1 MTEEPPASRIDTPPD
16 HDRLVRLRAVGFYA
30 LFASLWILGSDSLL
44 ALLVHDRAWVIQLST
59 YKGWLFV
66 AVTSAMLYLMLRGL
80 VRPARMTTP
89 VGPATNIW
97 PWLIPFSIG
106 AIVVATV
113 TGAAIAISRSE
124 HRDTEAKRL
133 QAVAELRAE
142 QVSERMRER
151 INKVRFGGTSS
162 MGDLAARWLGSRD
175 AAVHEELTFRLAN
188 FYKASNS
195 ATAALVL
202 DRHGEPVAAAGEE
215 TGVTPELRAAVERA
229 LAGNSVEFTKPYPGD
244 GILHRHLDI
253 VTPLLR
259 SGSPPAGVIVLRL
272 DPSQYLLPTL
282 GRWPLAGRS
291 AGSALMDR
299 DGTSLLDSDVQAANI
314 PLDAKLLKGETIQA
328 RDAAGVAVLA
338 VARPVMGTNWLV
350 VARMHETEA
359 YAVANRNASWIAS
372 FGAMAVIAWAIGLY
386 LMRERQALQIKQ
398 AEGEQQAEKLQAL
411 QLLQSIADS
420 STDSIYA
427 KDRNG
432 RYLLFNRAAGRVVGR
447 APEDVLGKRTSN
459 IFPAAKAD
467 AIVAGDQRVMTTGKT
482 YNYED
487 EIDTVDGPV
496 TFLSTKG
503 PLHGPDGEV
512 IGMYGISRDISARLR
527 SENELRES
535 AELIRAVGNSILDHL
550 AVLDAAG
557 NVIDVNHAWRA
568 FDADPRAPACE
579 ALPRCEVGANYLN
592 EMARGDS
599 PCVEPARRGIE
610 AVLAGRE
617 PFFTFEYS
625 CGCNGKAQRWFT
637 MEVTP
642 LKTGRGGAVLVY
654 SDVTELKRATAELG
668 KYRDHL
674 EELVEERTAQL
685 ARMNSA
691 LRDSE
696 RFVRTMTDNLP
707 AGLAYWGRDLRCR
720 FANRQYRERFGLSP
734 EAIEVVMLHEVL
746 EPELYERLKPAFD
759 QVLAG
764 RRFEYASAV
773 RNSDGTDAH
782 FLVTLIP
789 DMVDGTTEG
798 VFVLASEVTALK
810 HTELQLQQANDAL
823 VVARDRAEAA
833 NRAKSAFVANMSH
846 EIRTPMN
853 AIIGFTELLKADSGN
868 AAQTQRLDHIG
879 EAAQHLLAV
888 INDILDLSKIESGKL
903 TLEHT
908 GFSLHDAVERAV
920 MLVRDQAAARGLA
933 LTVDIADVPDAL
945 CGDQT
950 RLSQALL
957 NLLGNA
963 VKFTERG
970 RICVRVR
977 PLEESASDLLLR
989 FEVEDTGIGIAADK
1003 LGNLFNAF
1011 EQGDS
1016 STTRRFGGTGLG
1028 LALTRHLA
1036 QLMGG
1041 EADAWSEFGRGSTF
1055 WFTARLARS
1064 AISAEPPAL
1073 PSRSPMAET
1082 AAARPDEPDA
1092 MASRR
1097 PAHARVLVVEDNRF
1111 NQEVALAVLQRAGLS
1126 VELAVDGRQAVA
1138 MAQARTY
1145 DLVLMDLQ
1153 MPVMDGFEATR
1164 ALRLLPA
1171 YRKTPILALT
1181 ANAFGETRAACL
1193 AAGMDDHI
1201 AKPVTLQRLHE
1212 HLARWLP
1219 QVALPQ
1225 PAMTVQPAAAG
1236 LLEALAGIEGFEPAV
1251 GLALTENQGAFVD
1264 LLQQFIASHEDGVP
1278 GLDSALATG
1287 ARGQAR
1293 LMVHTLKGASAAIG
1307 ARLLQQ
1313 LAASCEL
1320 AIAGGEPIEKVRL
1333 LAFDIEY
1340 ELVHF
1345 VGALHDRLPPAVSE
1359 EDRQAIGMG
1368 AEQLDAAVQTLG
1380 NLLASGDYAAQRFHR
1395 EIAADLRNAFGDAA
1409 GTLAAAVRN
1418 HDHERALV
1426 LIEAMKAGPRTA
1438 TAAKEP

>member
-1 MTEEPPASRIDTPPD
+1 MTEEPHPPRIDTPPD
-16 HDRLVRLRAVGFYA
+16 HNRLVRLRAVGFYA

-66 AVTSAMLYLMLRGL
+66 AVTSAMLYVLLRGIA
-80 VRPARMTTP
+80 RPQRMTTRAA
-89 VGPATNIW
+89 PATSIR
-97 PWLIPFSIG
+97 PWLIAFGLG
-106 AIVVATV
+106 AVVAVTM
-113 TGAAIAISRSE
+113 TGAAVAISRSE
-124 HRDTEAKRL
+124 HRDAEAKRL
-133 QAVAELRAE
+133 QAVAELRAD
-142 QVSERMRER
+142 QVSEWLRDR
-151 INKVRFGGTSS
+151 IAKVRFGGTST
-162 MGDLAARWLGSRD
+162 MGDLVARGLVSRD
-175 AAVHEELTFRLAN
+175 AAAHEELTMRLAN

-202 DRHGEPVAAAGEE
+202 GRHGELVAAAGEK
-215 TGVTPELRAAVERA
+215 TSVTPELRAAADRS
-229 LAGNSVEFTKPYPGD
+229 LAGNSVEFTQPYPGD
-244 GILHRHLDI
+244 GVLHRDLDI

-259 SGSPPAGVIVLRL
+259 SGSPPTGVLVLRF

-282 GRWPLAGRS
+282 RRWPLPARS
-291 AGSALMDR
+291 AASVLVDR
-299 DGTSLLDSDVQAANI
+299 DGAPLLHPVTQVAGISLGTQ
-314 PLDAKLLKGETIQA
+314 LLEGQTIKA
-328 RDAAGVAVLA
+328 RDSAGVDVLA
-338 VARPVMGTNWLV
+338 VARPVAGTNWLML
-350 VARMHETEA
+350 ARIDQTEA
-359 YAVANRNASWIAS
+359 YANGDRMALWIAG
-372 FGAMAVIAWAIGLY
+372 FGGMVVIAWGIGLY
-386 LMRERQALQIKQ
+386 MMRERHALQLNQ
-398 AEGEQQAEKLQAL
+398 AEAQQQAEKLQAL

-420 STDSIYA
+420 STDMIYA
-427 KDRNG
+427 KDKAG
-432 RYLLFNRAAGRVVGR
+432 RLVLFNREACRVAGIPPLS
-447 APEDVLGKRTSN
+447 AIGKTVHE
-459 IFPAAKAD
+459 IYPAAQAEQMRIAD
-467 AIVAGDQRVMTTGKT
+467 QKVLETGQS
-482 YNYED
+482 YSFENEV
-487 EIDTVDGPV
+487 DTVDGPRN
-496 TFLSTKG
+496 FLSTKG
-503 PLHGPDGEV
+503 LLRGPDGEAAGV
-512 IGMYGISRDISARLR
+512 FGISRDITARLR
-527 SENELRES
+527 SEVALRES
-535 AELIRAVGNSILDHL
+535 AELTRAVGNSILDHL

-557 NVIDVNHAWRA
+557 NVIEINHAWRV
-568 FDADPRAPACE
+568 FGADPQAPACE
-579 ALPRCEVGANYLN
+579 ALPRCGVGANYLT

-599 PCVEPARRGIE
+599 ACVEPARRGIE

-625 CGCNGKAQRWFT
+625 CGCNGNPQRWFN

-642 LKTGRGGAVLVY
+642 LKTARGGAVVVY

-674 EELVEERTAQL
+674 EDLVEERTAQL
-685 ARMNSA
+685 ARINVA
-691 LRDSE
+691 LQDSE
-696 RFVRTMTDNLP
+696 RFVRTLTDNVP
-707 AGLAYWGRDLRCR
+707 AGLAYWGCDLRCR

-734 EAIEVVMLHEVL
+734 EDIEVAMLQDVL
-746 EPELYERLKPAFD
+746 EPDLYARLKPAFE

-764 RRFEYASAV
+764 RRFEYASVV

-789 DMVDGTTEG
+789 DTVDGTTEG

-810 HTELQLQQANDAL
+810 RAELQLQHVNDEL

-853 AIIGFTELLKADSGN
+853 AIVGFSELLKADSGN

-908 GFSLHDAVERAV
+908 GFSLRDAVARAV
-920 MLVRDQAAARGLA
+920 MLVDSQAAEKGLA
-933 LTVDIADVPDAL
+933 LAVDIAQVPDAL
-945 CGDQT
+945 CGDPT

-970 RICVRVR
+970 RIELRARVV
-977 PLEESASDLLLR
+977 EETAGDLLVR
-989 FEVEDTGIGIAADK
+989 FEVEDTGIGIAADQ

-1041 EADAWSEFGRGSTF
+1041 EADARSEFGRGSTF

-1064 AISAEPPAL
+1064 AISC
-1073 PSRSPMAET
+1073 SPMADT
-1082 AAARPDEPDA
+1082 AAAPPDEPDA
-1092 MASRR
+1092 MPASG
-1097 PAHARVLVVEDNRF
+1097 PAHTRVLVVEDNRF
-1111 NQEVALAVLQRAGLS
+1111 NQEVALAVLQRAGLL
-1126 VELAVDGRQAVA
+1126 VELAVDGQQAVA
-1138 MAQARTY
+1138 MAQARSY

-1219 QVALPQ
+1219 QAALPR
-1225 PAMTVQPAAAG
+1225 PATTAQPAAAG

-1251 GLALTENQGAFVD
+1251 GLALTENQGAFVE
-1264 LLQQFIASHEDGVP
+1264 LLQQFIAGHEDGVP
-1278 GLDSALATG
+1278 GLDSALAKG
-1287 ARGQAR
+1287 ARAQAR

-1313 LAASCEL
+1313 LASSCEL
-1320 AIAGGEPIEKVRL
+1320 AIAGGEPIEKLRL

-1340 ELVHF
+1340 ELVHL
-1345 VGALHDRLPPAVSE
+1345 VGALHDRLPPAVSG
-1359 EDRQAIGMG
+1359 EDRRATGMDAG
-1368 AEQLDAAVQTLG
+1368 QIDAAVQTLG
-1380 NLLASGDYAAQRFHR
+1380 NLLASGDYGAQRFHR
-1395 EIAADLRNAFGDAA
+1395 EIAADLRDAFGDAA
-1409 GTLAAAVRN
+1409 GTLAAAVRD
-1418 HDHERALV
+1418 HDHERALE
-1426 LIEAMKAGPRTA
+1426 LIETMKAGPRAA
-1438 TAAKEP
+1438 TVANDL

>member
-1 MTEEPPASRIDTPPD
+1 MTEEPHPSRIDIPPD
-16 HDRLVRLRAVGFYA
+16 HDRSLRLRAVGFYA
-30 LFASLWILGSDSLL
+30 LFAS
-44 ALLVHDRAWVIQLST
+44 
-59 YKGWLFV
+59 
-66 AVTSAMLYLMLRGL
+66 AMRRFLLRGL
-80 VRPARMTTP
+80 PRPQRTAP
-89 VGPATNIW
+89 GVSPATSMR
-97 PWLIPFSIG
+97 PWLISFGIG
-106 AIVVATV
+106 AIFVVTM
-113 TGAAIAISRSE
+113 TGTAITISRSE
-124 HRDTEAKRL
+124 YRDAEAKRL
-133 QAVAELRAE
+133 QAVAELLAG

-151 INKVRFGGTSS
+151 TSKVHFGGTSS
-162 MGDLAARWLGSRD
+162 MGDLVAQWLGSRD
-175 AAVHEELTFRLAN
+175 AAVHEELTLRLAN

-202 DRHGEPVAAAGEE
+202 DRHGEVVAAAGEE
-215 TGVTPELRAAVERA
+215 TGVTPELRVAAERA

-244 GILHRHLDI
+244 GIMHRHLDI

-272 DPSQYLLPTL
+272 DPSQYLLPAL

-291 AGSALMDR
+291 AGSALIDR
-299 DGTSLLDSDVQAANI
+299 DGKSLLDLDARAANI
-314 PLDAKLLKGETIQA
+314 PVGAELLKGETIEA
-328 RDAAGVAVLA
+328 HDAAGVALLA
-338 VARPVMGTNWLV
+338 VARPVPGTNWLV
-350 VARMHETEA
+350 VAHMDETEA
-359 YAVANRNASWIAS
+359 YAAGDRDALWIAG
-372 FGAMAVIAWAIGLY
+372 FGCMVVIAWAIGLY
-386 LMRERQALQIKQ
+386 LMREHQALQLKR
-398 AEGEQQAEKLQAL
+398 AEAQQQAEKLQAL

-420 STDSIYA
+420 SADSIYA
-427 KDRNG
+427 KDRDG

-447 APEDVLGKRTSN
+447 PPEEVLGKETSDL
-459 IFPAAKAD
+459 FPAAQAEI
-467 AIVAGDQRVMTTGKT
+467 IVAGDQRVIATGKT
-482 YNYED
+482 YSYED
-487 EIDTVDGPV
+487 EVDTVDGPV

-512 IGMYGISRDISARLR
+512 VGMYGISRDITARLR
-527 SENELRES
+527 AETDLRES
-535 AELIRAVGNSILDHL
+535 VELTRAVGNSILDHL
-550 AVLDAAG
+550 AVLDVAG
-557 NVIDVNHAWRA
+557 NVIEVNRAWRA
-568 FDADPRAPACE
+568 FGADPQAPACR
-579 ALPRCEVGANYLN
+579 ALPRCGVGANYLS

-599 PCVEPARRGIE
+599 PCVEPARRCIE

-625 CGCNGKAQRWFT
+625 CGCSGNAQRWFT

-642 LKTGRGGAVLVY
+642 LKTDRGGAVVVY

-668 KYRDHL
+668 KYRDQL
-674 EELVEERTAQL
+674 EHLVEERTAQL
-685 ARMNSA
+685 AHSNVA
-691 LRDSE
+691 LQDSE
-696 RFVRTMTDNLP
+696 RFVRTLTDNVP
-707 AGLAYWGRDLRCR
+707 AGLAYWDRDLRCR
-720 FANRQYRERFGLSP
+720 FANRQYRERFGLSA

-746 EPELYERLKPAFD
+746 EPELYARLKPAFD

-764 RRFEYASAV
+764 RRFEYASVV
-773 RNSDGTDAH
+773 RNSDGSDGH

-810 HTELQLQQANDAL
+810 NAELQLQQANDDL

-888 INDILDLSKIESGKL
+888 INDILDLSKIESGKF

-908 GFSLHDAVERAV
+908 GFSLRDAVARTV
-920 MLVRDQAAARGLA
+920 MFVDSQAAQKGLA
-933 LTVDIADVPDAL
+933 LAVDIARVPDAL
-945 CGDQT
+945 CGDPT
-950 RLSQALL
+950 RLAQALL

-970 RICVRVR
+970 RIELRAQVV
-977 PLEESASDLLLR
+977 EETAADLLVR
-989 FEVEDTGIGIAADK
+989 FEVQDTGIGIAADQ
-1003 LGNLFNAF
+1003 LPNLFNAF
-1011 EQGDS
+1011 EQADS

-1041 EADAWSEFGRGSTF
+1041 EADAQSSLGSGSTF
-1055 WFTARLARS
+1055 WFTARLAR
-1064 AISAEPPAL
+1064 ATPCGGDDVPQVL
-1073 PSRSPMAET
+1073 SRVRAVP
-1082 AAARPDEPDA
+1082 AAAA
-1092 MASRR
+1092 HASESGPT
-1097 PAHARVLVVEDNRF
+1097 PAASPAAARVLVVEDNRF

-1138 MAQARTY
+1138 MAQAGTY

-1171 YRKTPILALT
+1171 YQKTPILALT
-1181 ANAFGETRAACL
+1181 ANAFGETRAACM

-1219 QVALPQ
+1219 QVALAR
-1225 PAMTVQPAAAG
+1225 PAMAQPAAAG
-1236 LLEALAGIEGFEPAV
+1236 LLDALAGIEGFEPAI
-1251 GLALTENQGAFVD
+1251 GLALTENQGVFFG

-1287 ARGQAR
+1287 EREQAR
-1293 LMVHTLKGASAAIG
+1293 RMVHTLKGASAAIG

-1313 LAASCEL
+1313 LASSCEL
-1320 AIAGGEPIEKVRL
+1320 AIGGGEPIEKLRL

-1345 VGALHDRLPPAVSE
+1345 VGALHDRLPAAAVSG
-1359 EDRQAIGMG
+1359 EDRRAIGMD

-1380 NLLASGDYAAQRFHR
+1380 SLLASGDYGAQRFHR
-1395 EIAADLRNAFGDAA
+1395 EIAADLLDAFGDAA
-1409 GTLAAAVRN
+1409 GTLAEAVRD
-1418 HDHERALV
+1418 HDHERALE
-1426 LIEAMKAGPRTA
+1426 LIEAMKAGPR
-1438 TAAKEP
+1438 AAAVAKDL